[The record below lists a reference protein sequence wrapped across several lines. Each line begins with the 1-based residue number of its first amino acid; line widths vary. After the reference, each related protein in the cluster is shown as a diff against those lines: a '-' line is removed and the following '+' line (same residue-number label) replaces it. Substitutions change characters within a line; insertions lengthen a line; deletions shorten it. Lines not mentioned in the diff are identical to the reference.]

1 VTREDLA
8 GRGATPIAARTGT
21 QEEIAVSSIPP
32 ACQGFADTIAER
44 EEEILAEQDGLEGL
58 AGSEKWAALGRIAA
72 LRRQL
77 DQAKRDLNLC
87 VLTNA
92 PGYATDV
99 VIYDLAGTI
108 GIPAQGRIWR
118 LSPPSFQQEL
128 EVRTVQAGRI
138 SFIQGPAIAGAS
150 IGISINEA
158 PNPAFPGPLFRSGP
172 LPSLPAG
179 APANP
184 GGLVEIGTDTTGT
197 AISAT
202 AVNAAVAAAPLP
214 ALPPGITVTGRSLTL
229 GAGSAT
235 LTATGTAATAIP
247 IIGTVAVPFTYTL
260 IFNIIPSSNMN
271 NLAEICVLVSLG
283 ATLTTTLGGVIGF
296 IFNLLAP
303 TLEPTITATVVPAI
317 QGAINAGIASAAPA
331 ALGRPLRPGVDVISM
346 RRMRISPGPTGAIT
360 FVPAIGAYGGI
371 FP

>member
-1 VTREDLA
+1 
-8 GRGATPIAARTGT
+8 
-21 QEEIAVSSIPP
+21 VSSIPP
-32 ACQGFADTIAER
+32 ACQSFANTIGEL
-44 EEEILAEQDGLEGL
+44 EEEIRGEQEGLKGL
-58 AGSEKWAALGRIAA
+58 AGSAKWAALGRIAG

-77 DQAKRDLNLC
+77 DQARRDLNLC

-92 PGYATDV
+92 PGYETDV
-99 VIYDLAGTI
+99 AIYDLAGTI
-108 GIPAQGRIWR
+108 GLPPQGRIWR
-118 LSPPSFQQEL
+118 LSPPSFQQEV
-128 EVRTVQAGRI
+128 EVRTVQGGRI

-184 GGLVEIGTDTTGT
+184 GGLIEIGTDTNGT

-214 ALPPGITVTGRSLTL
+214 TLPTGITVATRTITL

-235 LTATGTAATAIP
+235 LTATGTAVTAIP

-260 IFNIIPSSNMN
+260 IFSIIPSSNMN
-271 NLAEICVLVSLG
+271 NLAEICVVVSLG
-283 ATLTTTLGGVIGF
+283 ATLTTTLGGLLGLL
-296 IFNLLAP
+296 FNFLAS
-303 TLEPTITATVVPAI
+303 TLEPTVTASVVPAI
-317 QGAINAGIASAAPA
+317 QAAINAAIASAAPA

-346 RRMRISPGPTGAIT
+346 RRVRISPGPTGAIT
-360 FVPAIGAYGGI
+360 FVPAIGAFGGI

>member
-1 VTREDLA
+1 
-8 GRGATPIAARTGT
+8 
-21 QEEIAVSSIPP
+21 VSSIPP
-32 ACQGFADTIAER
+32 ACQAFADTIAEL
-44 EEEILAEQDGLEGL
+44 EEEILAEQDSLEGL
-58 AGSEKWAALGRIAA
+58 AGPEKWATLGRIAA

-77 DQAKRDLNLC
+77 DRAKRDLNLC

-108 GIPAQGRIWR
+108 GLPAQGRIWR
-118 LSPPSFQQEL
+118 LIPPSSQQQVEL
-128 EVRTVQAGRI
+128 RTVQAGRI

-150 IGISINEA
+150 IGVSINEA

-184 GGLVEIGTDTTGT
+184 GGLIEIGTDTNGT
-197 AISAT
+197 SVSAA
-202 AVNAAVAAAPLP
+202 AVNAAVGAAPLP
-214 ALPPGITVTGRSLTL
+214 TLPSGITVTTRAVTL

-235 LTATGTAATAIP
+235 LTATGTASTAIP

-260 IFNIIPSSNMN
+260 TFNIIPSFNMN
-271 NLAEICVLVSLG
+271 NLAEICLVVSLG
-283 ATLTTTLGGVIGF
+283 ATLTTTLGGLIGL
-296 IFNLLAP
+296 IFNVLAS

-317 QGAINAGIASAAPA
+317 QGALNAAIVSAVPA

-346 RRMRISPGPTGAIT
+346 RRVRISPGPTGAIT
-360 FVPAIGAYGGI
+360 FVPAIGAFGGI